1 MPIGGWKAPISLFC
15 ALKRPLILSPVMSS
29 FSAFIDSYL
38 IGPLY
43 EKVAMCCLW
52 LDLRRS

>member
-1 MPIGGWKAPISLFC
+1 MPIDRTKGPVSLFC

>member
-1 MPIGGWKAPISLFC
+1 MPIDRTKGPVSLFC
-15 ALKRPLILSPVMSS
+15 ALKRPLILLSVMSS
-29 FSAFIDSYL
+29 FTAFIDSYL

-43 EKVAMCCLW
+43 EKVAMFCLW